1 LKNPDFVAY
10 PNNIHVCG
18 RSLIKYS
25 ACPFDDCLS
34 VSLSSS
40 SLQRKGSFFEPLLLR
55 GMGCFPFVGCFV
67 NLAACKREKRCFIS
81 KGKKQIKI
89 IHAQKH

>member
-34 VSLSSS
+34 VSDLSLSSS
-40 SLQRKGSFFEPLLLR
+40 SLQKKGSFFEPLLLLR
-55 GMGCFPFVGCFV
+55 GMGMLSLVV
-67 NLAACKREKRCFIS
+67 LSTLQHAKEKKRCFIS
-81 KGKKQIKI
+81 KKI
-89 IHAQKH
+89 IHAKKH